1 VGPRRKFIIGISD
14 IKGHFLS
21 LVKSPCDTHVLTRVE
36 GFQASFGGLRNGEV
50 PEKASFG
57 ALAGDLCA
65 AGRRQIT
72 HTLIQQETEM
82 PITLPPLPYPY
93 EALEPYISRTTLEL
107 HHGKHHKAYVDKT
120 KALAKEVHLAD
131 LSLELIIQQTAR
143 QDRHRALFN
152 NAAQAWNHA
161 FYWRSLQP
169 GGGGEPEGELA
180 DRIKSDL
187 GGYAAFAERFAAAAT
202 GQFGSGWAWLVLDGR
217 ELRVIT
223 TANADTPIAHGQI
236 PLLTIDVWEHAYYL
250 DYQNR
255 RAEYADALIKHLIN
269 WDFANKNLSRRRA
282 GVGAPAGS

>member
-1 VGPRRKFIIGISD
+1 
-14 IKGHFLS
+14 
-21 LVKSPCDTHVLTRVE
+21 
-36 GFQASFGGLRNGEV
+36 
-50 PEKASFG
+50 
-57 ALAGDLCA
+57 
-65 AGRRQIT
+65 
-72 HTLIQQETEM
+72 M

-93 EALEPYISRTTLEL
+93 EALEPYISRTTLEF

-143 QDRHRALFN
+143 QDRHHALFN

-169 GGGGEPEGELA
+169 GGGGEPDGEVA

-187 GGYAAFAERFAAAAT
+187 GGYAAFAEQFAAAAA
-202 GQFGSGWAWLVLDGR
+202 GQFGSGWAWLVVDGR
-217 ELRVIT
+217 KLRVIT

-255 RAEYADALIKHLIN
+255 RAEYADALIKRLIN

-282 GVGAPAGS
+282 GVGMLAGALEAGPASPAA